1 MRLDELHK
9 GVQALR
15 GSVADGWQRL
25 RHSASGALTRFLP
38 GSGRDP
44 APQGGGPDPDF
55 GPGWAMVGSDVFED
69 DRRIVVRLEAPG
81 LAREDFDIRVVG
93 DTLIVRGEKRF
104 ERESDDGQWR
114 VLECAYGRFSRSVP
128 LPGPVDGD
136 AARAAYRHGVLRVE
150 LPKRSPGRR
159 HLRIAVH

>member
-1 MRLDELHK
+1 
-9 GVQALR
+9 
-15 GSVADGWQRL
+15 
-25 RHSASGALTRFLP
+25 
-38 GSGRDP
+38 
-44 APQGGGPDPDF
+44 
-55 GPGWAMVGSDVFED
+55 MVGSDVFED

-81 LAREDFDIRVVG
+81 LAKEDFDIRVVG

-128 LPGPVDGD
+128 LPAPVDGD

-150 LPKRSPGRR
+150 LPKRNAGHRR
-159 HLRIAVH
+159 HLSIPVH